1 MVDAGDLIDRLGRY
15 YFEATQTEPNGIVRI
30 GWSVPMAQLD
40 LGTYNQGFRYGGT
53 GKKSFAKQ
61 FDDYGETFGANDVV
75 GSLLDLDQM
84 KIRFFKN
91 GSYSNRT
98 VDWGEPLP
106 SAPLG
111 KDLGH
116 AFDIPR
122 PLQQSSFFAHVCLKS
137 CDVQVNFGAQP
148 FRSTPVSFPRS
159 RQI

>member
-1 MVDAGDLIDRLGRY
+1 MKMIDGEDLIDRLGRY

-40 LGTYNQGFRYGGT
+40 LGTDNQGFGYGGT

-91 GSYSNRT
+91 GSSLNQCI
-98 VDWGEPLP
+98 E
-106 SAPLG
+106 
-111 KDLGH
+111 
-116 AFDIPR
+116 
-122 PLQQSSFFAHVCLKS
+122 
-137 CDVQVNFGAQP
+137 
-148 FRSTPVSFPRS
+148 
-159 RQI
+159 